1 MQRRT
6 RRAAGPENR
15 QTPWKRPCRTR
26 TIFDARRSARS
37 AYIWRRYEIM
47 ETPQTRLPG
56 FEDGDCRNA
65 DASGVQPV
73 FRNEPGAGA
82 HGRVLRDGAHDPRIV
97 DRVPEPDGRRA
108 GGKRTRLFAAA
119 CAAGPAGACD
129 RAEPV
134 CCHRAVQF
142 AACVVCGVS
151 LVSDFYLCVFRG
163 KSIAGHSRA
172 RARCVDWAG
181 VRSGSEHLR
190 PSVCQRAAGAGAAGK
205 AARGKSART
214 AGDYKLWAL
223 PGFKRMRALAREAGF

>member
-47 ETPQTRLPG
+47 ETPQTGLPG

-82 HGRVLRDGAHDPRIV
+82 HGLRTARWGARSANRG
-97 DRVPEPDGRRA
+97 RVPEPDGRRA

-151 LVSDFYLCVFRG
+151 LVGDFYLCVFRA
-163 KSIAGHSRA
+163 S
-172 RARCVDWAG
+172 
-181 VRSGSEHLR
+181 
-190 PSVCQRAAGAGAAGK
+190 Q
-205 AARGKSART
+205 
-214 AGDYKLWAL
+214 L
-223 PGFKRMRALAREAGF
+223 PDILARVRDVSIGLACSVWQ